1 MALSV
6 AVMTATTNSPLLK
19 DACSSVDN
27 QTYPCKHYLIAD
39 GIVDYLEFG
48 SMVQTYASQD
58 RYCAYWPTKIKRPN
72 MGAARIYAAAPSL
85 INEDVICMLNEDDWF
100 KPNHVE
106 SLVSLLN
113 DGCDWAYS
121 HRSIYEKDGTY
132 LFDDQCE
139 SLGEAH
145 DVFNVPGHRFVE
157 TCSIAMKT
165 SVYLVCAQT
174 FNFPSPINDRNFYSF
189 AKKNFPNFK
198 GTHKPTMCFRL
209 GGNPQSVTKEFFEY
223 GNSVMKNRYPNGM
236 PWE

>member
-1 MALSV
+1 MSPSV
-6 AVMTATTNSPLLK
+6 AVMTATTNNPLLQDCVK
-19 DACSSVDN
+19 SVDN

-39 GIVDYLEFG
+39 GVVDYIEFG
-48 SMVQTYASQD
+48 SMISEYASDD
-58 RYCAYWPTKIKRPN
+58 RYVAYWPTKIKRPN

-106 SLVSLLN
+106 SLVSLLEE
-113 DGCDWAYS
+113 GYDWAYS
-121 HRSIYEKDGTY
+121 HRSIYDKEGKY

-145 DVFNVPGHRFVE
+145 DVFNIPGHRFVE

-165 SVYLVCAQT
+165 SAYLTCAQI
-174 FNFPSPINDRNFYSF
+174 FNIPSAVNDRNFYSF
-189 AKKNFPNFK
+189 AKQHYPNFK

-209 GGNPQSVTKEFFEY
+209 GGNAQSVTKQFFEL
-223 GNSVMKNRYPNGM
+223 GNAEMKKRYPNGF